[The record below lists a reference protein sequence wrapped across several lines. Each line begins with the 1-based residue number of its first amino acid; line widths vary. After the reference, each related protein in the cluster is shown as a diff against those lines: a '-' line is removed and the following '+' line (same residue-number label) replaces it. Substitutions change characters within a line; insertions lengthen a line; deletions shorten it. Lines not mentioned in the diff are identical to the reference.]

1 MNSNE
6 HKEINASESQVKPTD
21 LKNTDIE
28 MFGQENIPFMN
39 MHRRNNISD
48 VDMSNNNE
56 FNNIGTIPP
65 GVNTERPPKKFNINK
80 YLFLIVIIIV
90 IGLIGGGIYYY
101 LSSTREVA
109 EKAVIT
115 KTVTIDAGDKLSLKL
130 DDYAKFIDI
139 KATNC
144 VLDLKNVK
152 NDIPGKYSYIISC
165 GVNNYKGT
173 VLVKDTVAPDV
184 ETKIVLKKVNDDI
197 DINEFIVECK
207 DSSKCKYELEN
218 LEELKEN
225 LKMEGM
231 YDAFIKVSD
240 DENNVKTVM
249 EKVIV
254 LEDNYDGVL
263 KCNYKNLKL
272 NEYDGRY
279 DVVENV
285 LYKSNFG
292 DKILMQV
299 VFTLNNNEEY
309 KTIKDSINENGEIE
323 IEGIMGKAYFLNK
336 NNILLETSYMVDDLS
351 YLTNSDMEYIKDFY
365 IRSGYECAQHN

>member
-1 MNSNE
+1 MNSE
-6 HKEINASESQVKPTD
+6 KHKEINVSESQVKPTD
-21 LKNTDIE
+21 LKNNNIE

-48 VDMSNNNE
+48 VDMPNNNE

-101 LSSTREVA
+101 LSSTRIVA

-115 KTVTIDAGDKLSLKL
+115 KTVTINAGDKLSLKL

-165 GVNNYKGT
+165 GVNNYKGS
-173 VLVKDTVAPDV
+173 VLVKDTVAPNL
-184 ETKIVLKKVNDDI
+184 ETKIVFKKVNDDV
-197 DINEFIVECK
+197 DVNEFIVECK
-207 DSSKCKYELEN
+207 DNSKCKFELEN
-218 LEELKEN
+218 FEELKEN
-225 LKMEGM
+225 LKTEGM

-240 DENNVKTVM
+240 DENNVKTVI

-254 LEDNYDGVL
+254 LEDNYDGIL

-272 NEYDGRY
+272 NDYDGEY

-309 KTIKDSINENGEIE
+309 KTIKDSINENGEVE
-323 IEGIMGKAYFLNK
+323 IEGITGKAYFLNK
-336 NNILLETSYMVDDLS
+336 NNIVLETSYMVDDLS
-351 YLTNSDMEYIKDFY
+351 YLTNNDREYIKDFY
-365 IRSGYECAQHN
+365 TRSGYECAQY